1 MAELDRPKAVVYRG
15 TTDHVTPPHEAERI
29 RRTLYR
35 TDTASRARVL
45 PRYQERL
52 SSPDLAQYAA
62 EGYLAMEGVLTP
74 DDIAAATA
82 ALSDIAHGRTSF
94 DGKLFVQSEP
104 FFQQGGVEAHLD
116 DPEQRI
122 RKVAAFCAAD
132 VRLGCIAA
140 HPRLVPL
147 LDQLLGPEA
156 RMIQDMALL
165 KPPFLGS
172 EKPWHQDAAYFDWA
186 PPEGVLG
193 VWLALDPATVDN
205 GCMQIIPGSHLAGPV
220 PHHHARD
227 CQIPDSRVAVER
239 AQVVPLAPGGAL
251 IFSTLLHHG
260 TPPNPT
266 SDRRRALQFHYAAAS
281 CRQVSFAEHSR
292 RFSVDGGYA
301 GCRDWDMPTG
311 LSRAVLEP

>member
-1 MAELDRPKAVVYRG
+1 MPRLNPAGTVYRG
-15 TTDHVTPPHEAERI
+15 MTDHVTPAHEAERI

-35 TDTASRARVL
+35 TDAASRARVL
-45 PRYQERL
+45 PQYQERL
-52 SSPDLAQYAA
+52 AASDLAQYAA

-74 DDIAAATA
+74 DDVAAAIAA
-82 ALSDIAHGRTSF
+82 LGEIVHGRTSSG
-94 DGKLFVQSEP
+94 GKLFIQAEP
-104 FFQQGGVEAHLD
+104 FFQQGGAGARAD
-116 DPEQRI
+116 DPEHRI

-132 VRLGCIAA
+132 ARLGRVAT
-140 HPRLVPL
+140 HPRLMPL

-165 KPPFLGS
+165 KPPFVGS

-186 PPEGVLG
+186 PLEGVLG

-227 CQIPDSRVAVER
+227 CQIPDSRVEVER

-251 IFSTLLHHG
+251 IFSALLHHG
-260 TPPNPT
+260 TPPNHMP
-266 SDRRRALQFHYAAAS
+266 DRRRALQFHYAAAA
-281 CRQVSFAEHSR
+281 CRQVSFTEHAR
-292 RFSVDGGYA
+292 PFSANGGYA
-301 GCRDWDMPTG
+301 GCRDWDMPAG
-311 LSRAVLEP
+311 LSRAVVEP